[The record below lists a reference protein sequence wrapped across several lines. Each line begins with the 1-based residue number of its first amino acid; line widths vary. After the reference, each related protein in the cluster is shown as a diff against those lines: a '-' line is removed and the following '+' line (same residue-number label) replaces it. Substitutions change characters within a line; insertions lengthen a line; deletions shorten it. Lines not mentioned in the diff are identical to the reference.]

1 MQRWD
6 RLDRIPAGYGPCVVT
21 IGVFDGVHRGHA
33 ALIARAV
40 AAARSRG
47 VPCVVVTFDPHP
59 LAVLA
64 PAYAPAMLAT
74 VARRLDLLAGV
85 GVDAT
90 LVLPFTPE
98 LAALE
103 AEAFVRDILLDRLH
117 AELVVVGDNF
127 TFGRGGAGTVDT
139 VARIGAPAG
148 MTVDPVELLGA
159 GAGVVSAT
167 RIRALLADGHVEQV
181 AELLG
186 HPFRADGVVVRG
198 EQRGRGLGYPT
209 ANLDLSAAAPSASA
223 SAVPA
228 DGVYA
233 GRVLRLAPDGSE
245 AGATVL
251 GVGAVSV
258 GTNPTFDGQH
268 RTVEAFILD
277 FDADLYGDVLGVEF
291 AHRLRGMKRF
301 DSVAELIVQMRA
313 DVARARE
320 LVT

>member
-6 RLDRIPAGYGPCVVT
+6 GIGQVPAGHGPCVVT
-21 IGVFDGVHRGHA
+21 IGVFDAVHRGHA
-33 ALIARAV
+33 ALIARAL
-40 AAARSRG
+40 AAARRRG

-64 PAYAPAMLAT
+64 PAYAPAMLAS
-74 VARRLDLLAGV
+74 VARRLDLLAGA
-85 GVDAT
+85 GVDAA

-98 LAALE
+98 LAAVE
-103 AEAFVRDILLDRLH
+103 PEAFARDILGERLN
-117 AELVVVGDNF
+117 AELVVVGTNF

-139 VARIGAPAG
+139 LGRVGASLG
-148 MTVDPVELLGA
+148 MTVDPVELVNA
-159 GAGVVSAT
+159 GAGVVSAS
-167 RIRALLADGHVEQV
+167 RIRALLADGEVEQV
-181 AELLG
+181 GRLLG

-209 ANLDLSAAAPSASA
+209 ANLDMAAHA
-223 SAVPA
+223 AVPA
-228 DGVYA
+228 VGVYA
-233 GRVLRLAPDGSE
+233 VRVLLLGPDGSE

-251 GVGAVSV
+251 GVGAISV
-258 GTNPTFDGQH
+258 GTNPTFDGRH

-291 AHRLRGMKRF
+291 THRLRGMERF
-301 DSVAELIVQMRA
+301 DSVEALIRQMDA